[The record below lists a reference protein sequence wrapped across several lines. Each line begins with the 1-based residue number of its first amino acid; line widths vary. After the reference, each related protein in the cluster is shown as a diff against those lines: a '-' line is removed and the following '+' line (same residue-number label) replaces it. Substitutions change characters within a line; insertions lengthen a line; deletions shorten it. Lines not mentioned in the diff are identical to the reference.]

1 MENRKGPDETEDQN
15 VQQLKK
21 QQVFPEQNEDDK
33 PIKEHERISDEAESQ
48 DRKDKLDDEWPS
60 VSWP

>member
-1 MENRKGPDETEDQN
+1 MENRKGPDEAEDQN

-33 PIKEHERISDEAESQ
+33 LIKEQERISDEAENQ